1 MWNTIIY
8 IYIYILIEKLDSEEH
23 IKITLKILFGMQMLQ
38 KLLYNTNMEYLIFTP
53 AVALTS
59 MS

>member
-1 MWNTIIY
+1 MWNTLIY